1 MKRSDIVGLHRI
13 KNKVSR
19 NSFDLSHRH
28 MFTAQIGEI
37 LPIFSEWVNPGDTLK
52 LGYNG
57 LSRTAPLQTA
67 AFTRLKE
74 NVQYYF
80 VPFQSL
86 WKYFEQVVTNMT
98 EGQSGE
104 NISKF
109 AASAS
114 SADKLGTS
122 LPYIGYLDLIKVID
136 AQLSACLNA
145 IYTHFHSV
153 SSSILPADAL
163 NISYQGYMNVLST
176 SHLSRNDSFRYSSFC
191 KLLNYLG
198 YGNFPLMHYDIISN
212 WQSYVKSLSDFKT
225 ASVAGF
231 KSSSFSW
238 SISLSHT
245 HTPNLSILP
254 LLAYHKVINDH
265 YRYKQWQP
273 FEPWTCNIDY
283 ITPSSN
289 MNFASCF
296 TNWNFDSNT
305 CIFDLEYSN
314 LPLDY
319 FNGVLPRAQYGDE
332 SAAVV
337 NNPLLTGSTV
347 ISGSTGAP
355 RYGGSSTTAVYS
367 DGGSSATNVSLRTDS
382 TGRVAADGSSANPLT
397 LHDSHSHSI
406 LNIHGSVS
414 VPASESSLRISALRS
429 AIALQKYKEVQNS
442 NDSDFAAQVL
452 AHFGVKPKNDDRTS
466 LFIGGSDS
474 IIDINPQV
482 NQNLTG
488 DNQAEIK
495 AIATGDLSAGCKFT
509 ANTYGIVIGLYRCVP
524 QLDIAHCGIDRQL
537 LKTDASDFVI
547 PELDSIGMQT
557 QYKFELFAPPVGK
570 FADDF
575 LFENIGTDNSVDMSS
590 TYGYAPRYCEYKTS
604 FDRVDGAFN
613 SVLSSWVVGYN
624 SLYLHR
630 WLTPNNDFWSP
641 IDFNRLLV
649 CTPSI
654 CYPIFQE
661 QVSGCVA
668 NDKIFVGS
676 VNTCVAVR
684 NLSVHGLPY
693 TK

>member
-37 LPIFSEWVNPGDTLK
+37 LPIFNTWANPGDTFK

-57 LSRTAPLQTA
+57 FSRTAPLQTA

-80 VPFQSL
+80 VPFQAL
-86 WKYFEQVVTNMT
+86 WKYFEQVVNNMT

-109 AASAS
+109 ASSASA
-114 SADKLGTS
+114 ADKLGTS
-122 LPYIGYLDLIKVID
+122 LPYIGYNSLVEM
-136 AQLSACLNA
+136 
-145 IYTHFHSV
+145 
-153 SSSILPADAL
+153 
-163 NISYQGYMNVLST
+163 ISYQLQTCLSELYNHYHQITVLPQAQEVLTYDSYLGYLST
-176 SHLSRNDSFRYSSFC
+176 KNLVRNDTLRYSSFC

-198 YGNFPLMHYDIISN
+198 YGNFPMMHYDIISN
-212 WQSYVKSLSDFKT
+212 WIAYTNSLPDFKSGT
-225 ASVAGF
+225 VQGF
-231 KSSSFSW
+231 KNSKYYW
-238 SISLSHT
+238 SMDFDHT
-245 HTPNLSILP
+245 HAPNLSILP
-254 LLAYHKVINDH
+254 LLAYHKIVNDH
-265 YRYKQWQP
+265 YKYKQWQP

-283 ITPSSN
+283 IVPSSN
-289 MNFASCF
+289 MNFVSRLSSWAF
-296 TNWNFDSNT
+296 TGNT
-305 CIFDLEYSN
+305 CLFDLEYSN
-314 LPLDY
+314 LSLDY

-337 NNPLLTGSTV
+337 SPDSKNTGTDTGRWYS
-347 ISGSTGAP
+347 SGSFQDGANVYTKAVTGANSLAS
-355 RYGGSSTTAVYS
+355 GGSAIGHTHT
-367 DGGSSATNVSLRTDS
+367 
-382 TGRVAADGSSANPLT
+382 
-397 LHDSHSHSI
+397 
-406 LNIHGSVS
+406 
-414 VPASESSLRISALRS
+414 VPDSSLKISALRS
-429 AIALQKYKEVQNS
+429 AIALQKYKEIQNS
-442 NDSDFAAQVL
+442 NDSDFAEQVL
-452 AHFGVKPKNDDRTS
+452 AHFGVKPKSDPRTS
-466 LFIGGSDS
+466 RFIGGSDS
-474 IIDINPQV
+474 VININPQV

-495 AIATGDLSAGCKFT
+495 AIAVGDLSAGCKFT
-509 ANTYGIVIGLYRCVP
+509 ADTYGIIIGLYRCVP

-557 QYKFELFAPPVGK
+557 QYKFELFAPPVGSPR
-570 FADDF
+570 
-575 LFENIGTDNSVDMSS
+575 TDNYDIGFTVDMSK

-613 SVLSSWVVGYN
+613 GVLSSWVVGYN
-624 SLYLHR
+624 SKYLAY
-630 WLTPNNDFWSP
+630 WSNPDSETWSPNDFDK
-641 IDFNRLLV
+641 ILV

-661 QVSGCVA
+661 QISGCVS

>member
-19 NSFDLSHRH
+19 NAFDLSHRH

-37 LPIFSEWVNPGDTLK
+37 LPIFNAWVNPGDTLK

-86 WKYFEQVVTNMT
+86 WKYFEQVVNNMV
-98 EGQSGE
+98 EGQNGE

-109 AASAS
+109 AS
-114 SADKLGTS
+114 SPTDADKLGTS
-122 LPYIGYLDLIKVID
+122 LPYIGYLDLFHIVSQ
-136 AQLSACLNA
+136 QLTSCITR
-145 IYTHFHSV
+145 IYSYFSTMISPPSPQDPASIPYSEYLGYLESFHLV
-153 SSSILPADAL
+153 RNETLRYASI
-163 NISYQGYMNVLST
+163 
-176 SHLSRNDSFRYSSFC
+176 C

-198 YGNFPLMHYDIISN
+198 YGNFPLMSYDVISS
-212 WQSYVKSLSDFKT
+212 WIAYVSSLEDPRSAT
-225 ASVAGF
+225 VTGF
-231 KSSSFSW
+231 KSSIYSWETSFS
-238 SISLSHT
+238 HT
-245 HTPNLSILP
+245 NTPNMSILP
-254 LLAYHKVINDH
+254 LLAYHKIVNDH
-265 YRYKQWQP
+265 YRYMQWQP

-289 MNFASCF
+289 MNFSSRFSNWDF
-296 TNWNFDSNT
+296 TQDTSLFD
-305 CIFDLEYSN
+305 IEYSN
-314 LPLDY
+314 LSLDY
-319 FNGVLPRAQYGDE
+319 FTGVLPRAQYGDE
-332 SAAVV
+332 SSAV
-337 NNPLLTGSTV
+337 LDLGKA
-347 ISGSTGAP
+347 SGSASITGTTGYDAGNWTPASGLDHDAP
-355 RYGGSSTTAVYS
+355 VNYSSGHLLYANS
-367 DGGSSATNVSLRTDS
+367 DGKAYNL
-382 TGRVAADGSSANPLT
+382 N
-397 LHDSHSHSI
+397 HSHSI
-406 LNIHGSVS
+406 NGVAKIDTNLNGS
-414 VPASESSLRISALRS
+414 LKISALRS
-429 AIALQKYKEVQNS
+429 AIALQKYREVQNS
-442 NDSDFAAQVL
+442 NDSDFASQVL
-452 AHFGVKPKNDDRTS
+452 AHFGVKPHSDSRTS
-466 LFIGGSDS
+466 RFIGGSDS
-474 IIDINPQV
+474 VIDINPQI

-509 ANTYGIVIGLYRCVP
+509 ADTYGIVIGLYRCVP
-524 QLDIAHCGIDRQL
+524 QLDLAHCGIDRQL

-557 QYKFELFAPPVGK
+557 QYKFELFSPPAGHSKKDSV
-570 FADDF
+570 F
-575 LFENIGTDNSVDMSS
+575 GTSDSVDMSA
-590 TYGYAPRYCEYKTS
+590 TYGYAPRYCEYKVS

-624 SLYLHR
+624 SKYLHR
-630 WLTPNNDFWSP
+630 WLRPNSGFWSP
-641 IDFNRLLV
+641 TEFNRLLV
-649 CTPSI
+649 CTPAI
-654 CYPIFQE
+654 CYPLFQE
-661 QVSGCVA
+661 QISGCVA

>member
-19 NSFDLSHRH
+19 NAFDLTHRH
-28 MFTAQIGEI
+28 MFTAQIGEL
-37 LPIFSEWVNPGDTLK
+37 LPIFNTWVNPGDTLK

-80 VPFQSL
+80 VPFQAL
-86 WKYFEQVVTNMT
+86 WKYFEQVVNNMI

-104 NISKF
+104 NISRF

-114 SADKLGTS
+114 LEQQLGTR
-122 LPYIGYLDLIKVID
+122 LP
-136 AQLSACLNA
+136 
-145 IYTHFHSV
+145 F
-153 SSSILPADAL
+153 
-163 NISYQGYMNVLST
+163 ISYRQLIVMIDDQLTECVNRISAFYTSST
-176 SHLSRNDSFRYSSFC
+176 SKASITYTDYLRDLESFALVRNETLRYASIC

-198 YGNFPLMHYDIISN
+198 YGNFPLMSYDVISS
-212 WQSYVKSLSDFKT
+212 WMSYVSSLSSSVS
-225 ASVAGF
+225 ASVSGF
-231 KSSSFSW
+231 MSSVYSWEKSFS
-238 SISLSHT
+238 HT
-245 HTPNLSILP
+245 NTPNLSILP
-254 LLAYHKVINDH
+254 LLAYHKIVNDH
-265 YRYKQWQP
+265 YRYSQWQP

-283 ITPSSN
+283 ITPPSN
-289 MNFASCF
+289 MDYSSRF
-296 TNWNFDSNT
+296 TSWIFKSTTTTFDM
-305 CIFDLEYSN
+305 EYSN

-319 FNGVLPRAQYGDE
+319 FTGVLPRAQYGDE
-332 SAAVV
+332 SSAAIDGPK
-337 NNPLLTGSTV
+337 NTLTDF
-347 ISGSTGAP
+347 SGWSALKEGTSFPKGANVE
-355 RYGGSSTTAVYS
+355 TA
-367 DGGSSATNVSLRTDS
+367 TDS
-382 TGRVAADGSSANPLT
+382 DNL
-397 LHDSHSHSI
+397 
-406 LNIHGSVS
+406 SVS
-414 VPASESSLRISALRS
+414 GVSQLVHTHGLSPSSLKVSALRS

-442 NDSDFAAQVL
+442 NDSDFASQVL
-452 AHFGVKPKNDDRTS
+452 AHFGVKPRSDSRTS
-466 LFIGGSDS
+466 RFIGGSDS
-474 IIDINPQV
+474 VIDINPQI

-509 ANTYGIVIGLYRCVP
+509 ADTYGIVIGIYRCVP
-524 QLDIAHCGIDRQL
+524 QLDIAHSGIDRQL

-557 QYKFELFAPPVGK
+557 QYKFELYAPPACYSKSDSGL
-570 FADDF
+570 AS
-575 LFENIGTDNSVDMSS
+575 TYSVDMSS
-590 TYGYAPRYCEYKTS
+590 TYGYAPRYCEYKVS

-624 SLYLHR
+624 NRYLNR
-630 WLTPNNDFWSP
+630 WLQPSSGYWSP
-641 IDFNRLLV
+641 TAFNRLLV

-661 QVSGCVA
+661 QISGCVA

>member
-19 NSFDLSHRH
+19 NAFDLSHRH
-28 MFTAQIGEI
+28 MFTAQIGEL
-37 LPIFSEWVNPGDTLK
+37 LPIFNTWVNPGDTLK

-86 WKYFEQVVTNMT
+86 WKYFEQVVNNMT

-104 NISKF
+104 NISRF

-114 SADKLGTS
+114 LEEKLGTR
-122 LPYIGYLDLIKVID
+122 LPFIGYSTLNKIID
-136 AQLSACLNA
+136 TQLNSCLTQLHSYFKSSAA
-145 IYTHFHSV
+145 
-153 SSSILPADAL
+153 SSSSGVDLSYDDYLRNLESYAL
-163 NISYQGYMNVLST
+163 V
-176 SHLSRNDSFRYSSFC
+176 RNETLRYASIC

-198 YGNFPLMHYDIISN
+198 YGNFPLMSYDIISS
-212 WQSYVKSLSDFKT
+212 WISYTSSLDNPLS
-225 ASVAGF
+225 ASVPSF
-231 KSSSFSW
+231 KNSQYAWVSSPV
-238 SISLSHT
+238 HT
-245 HTPNLSILP
+245 NAPNMSILP
-254 LLAYHKVINDH
+254 LLAYHKIVNDH
-265 YRYKQWQP
+265 YRYTQWQP

-283 ITPSSN
+283 ITPPSN
-289 MNFASCF
+289 MDYGSRF
-296 TNWNFDSNT
+296 TSWSFTSATTTFD
-305 CIFDLEYSN
+305 IEYSN

-319 FNGVLPRAQYGDE
+319 FTGVLPRAQYGDE
-332 SAAVV
+332 SSAVIDGPKTTKTDFASWSSLSSDV
-337 NNPLLTGSTV
+337 SFP
-347 ISGSTGAP
+347 SGRSVE
-355 RYGGSSTTAVYS
+355 TA
-367 DGGSSATNVSLRTDS
+367 TDS
-382 TGRVAADGSSANPLT
+382 NNLSVSGVTQLV
-397 LHDSHSHSI
+397 HSHDLS
-406 LNIHGSVS
+406 S
-414 VPASESSLRISALRS
+414 SSLKVSALRS

-442 NDSDFAAQVL
+442 NDSDFASQVL
-452 AHFGVKPKNDDRTS
+452 AHFGVKPHSDSRTS
-466 LFIGGSDS
+466 RFIGGSDS
-474 IIDINPQV
+474 VIDINPQI

-488 DNQAEIK
+488 ENQAEIK

-509 ANTYGIVIGLYRCVP
+509 ANTYGIVIGIYRCVP
-524 QLDIAHCGIDRQL
+524 QLDLAHSGIDRQL

-557 QYKFELFAPPVGK
+557 QYKFELFAPPAGYSK
-570 FADDF
+570 NDSAYG
-575 LFENIGTDNSVDMSS
+575 NPYSVDMSA
-590 TYGYAPRYCEYKTS
+590 TYGYAPRYCEYKVS

-624 SLYLHR
+624 NKYLNR
-630 WLTPNNDFWSP
+630 WLQPSDKFWSP
-641 IDFNRLLV
+641 TDFNRLLV

-654 CYPIFQE
+654 CYPLFQE
-661 QVSGCVA
+661 QISGCVA

>member
-1 MKRSDIVGLHRI
+1 MIKYIFMKRSDIVGLHRI

-19 NSFDLSHRH
+19 NAFDLSHRH
-28 MFTAQIGEI
+28 MFTAQIGEL
-37 LPIFSEWVNPGDTLK
+37 LPIFNTWVNPGDTLK

-86 WKYFEQVVTNMT
+86 WKYFEQVVNNMT

-109 AASAS
+109 AS
-114 SADKLGTS
+114 SPKEADQLGTS
-122 LPYIGYLDLIKVID
+122 LPYIGYLDLQRIVEF
-136 AQLSACLNA
+136 QLNSCIEK
-145 IYTHFHSV
+145 IYEYFKLVDSV
-153 SSSILPADAL
+153 PSEDAL
-163 NISYQGYMNVLST
+163 QITYKQYLGRLEQNNLV
-176 SHLSRNDSFRYSSFC
+176 RNGTYRYASIC

-212 WQSYVKSLSDFKT
+212 WVSYVQSLENPST
-225 ASVAGF
+225 ASVNDF
-231 KSSSFSW
+231 KSSDYAWFVSY
-238 SISLSHT
+238 T
-245 HTPNLSILP
+245 HTNTPNMSILP
-254 LLAYHKVINDH
+254 LLAYHKIVNDH
-265 YRYKQWQP
+265 YRYTQWQP

-283 ITPSSN
+283 ITPSGN
-289 MNFASCF
+289 MNFGSRFENWAF
-296 TNWNFDSNT
+296 TSDTTLFD
-305 CIFDLEYSN
+305 IEYSN

-319 FNGVLPRAQYGDE
+319 FTGVLPRAQYGDE
-332 SAAVV
+332 SSAVIDST
-337 NNPLLTGSTV
+337 LTG
-347 ISGSTGAP
+347 GSIQFPTTDAAYNNGVVSSVVGDGRIGNGELKADVGGKLFDNTGMV
-355 RYGGSSTTAVYS
+355 G
-367 DGGSSATNVSLRTDS
+367 LRT
-382 TGRVAADGSSANPLT
+382 
-397 LHDSHSHSI
+397 SHSHYVNVD
-406 LNIHGSVS
+406 LGDS
-414 VPASESSLRISALRS
+414 VPVDSSLKVSALRS

-442 NDSDFAAQVL
+442 NDSDFASQVL
-452 AHFGVKPKNDDRTS
+452 AHFGVKPRSDSRTS
-466 LFIGGSDS
+466 RFIGGSDS
-474 IIDINPQV
+474 VIDINPQV

-509 ANTYGIVIGLYRCVP
+509 ADTYGIVIGIYRCVP
-524 QLDIAHCGIDRQL
+524 QLDIAHSGIDRQL

-557 QYKFELFAPPVGK
+557 QYKFELFAPPAGYSK
-570 FADDF
+570 NDSAF
-575 LFENIGTDNSVDMSS
+575 GTSYSVDMSA
-590 TYGYAPRYCEYKTS
+590 TYGYAPRYCEYKVS

-624 SLYLHR
+624 STYLHS
-630 WLTPNNDFWSP
+630 WLQPVHGFWSP
-641 IDFNRLLV
+641 TDFNRLLV

-661 QVSGCVA
+661 QISGCVA

>member
-19 NSFDLSHRH
+19 NAFDLSHRH
-28 MFTAQIGEI
+28 MFTAQIGEL
-37 LPIFSEWVNPGDTLK
+37 LPIFNTWVNPGDTLK

-80 VPFQSL
+80 VPLQSL
-86 WKYFEQVVTNMT
+86 WKYFEQIVNNMT

-104 NISKF
+104 NISRF
-109 AASAS
+109 AATAYVEE
-114 SADKLGTS
+114 KLGTRMPYVGYRS
-122 LPYIGYLDLIKVID
+122 LCDIITTQLNECVNR
-136 AQLSACLNA
+136 LSAF
-145 IYTHFHSV
+145 YTA
-153 SSSILPADAL
+153 SSKAVPITYTDYLRELESHALVRNETLRYASI
-163 NISYQGYMNVLST
+163 
-176 SHLSRNDSFRYSSFC
+176 C

-198 YGNFPLMHYDIISN
+198 YGNFPLMSYDVISS
-212 WQSYVKSLSDFKT
+212 WISYVSSLEEPLSAT
-225 ASVAGF
+225 GSGF
-231 KSSSFSW
+231 KSSEYSW
-238 SISLSHT
+238 VASSSNT
-245 HTPNLSILP
+245 NTPNLSIFP
-254 LLAYHKVINDH
+254 LLAYHKVVNDH
-265 YRYKQWQP
+265 YRYSQWQP
-273 FEPWTCNIDY
+273 FEPWTCNIDF
-283 ITPSSN
+283 IRPSVS
-289 MNFASCF
+289 MDYASRFSSWLF
-296 TNWNFDSNT
+296 TSNT
-305 CIFDLEYSN
+305 TVFDIEYSN

-319 FNGVLPRAQYGDE
+319 FIGVLPRAQYGDE
-332 SAAVV
+332 SSAVIDG
-337 NNPLLTGSTV
+337 PKQTQTDLTSWTSLAIGTDFPR
-347 ISGSTGAP
+347 GANVE
-355 RYGGSSTTAVYS
+355 TA
-367 DGGSSATNVSLRTDS
+367 TDS
-382 TGRVAADGSSANPLT
+382 KNL
-397 LHDSHSHSI
+397 
-406 LNIHGSVS
+406 SVS
-414 VPASESSLRISALRS
+414 GVSQLIHTHGLSPSSLKVSALRS

-442 NDSDFAAQVL
+442 NDSDFASQVL
-452 AHFGVKPKNDDRTS
+452 AHFGIKPRSDSRTS
-466 LFIGGSDS
+466 KFIGGSDS
-474 IIDINPQV
+474 VIDINPQI

-509 ANTYGIVIGLYRCVP
+509 ADTYGIVIGIYRCVP
-524 QLDIAHCGIDRQL
+524 QLDIAHSGIDRQL

-557 QYKFELFAPPVGK
+557 QYKFELFAPPAGHSK
-570 FADDF
+570 NDSGFSSTYA
-575 LFENIGTDNSVDMSS
+575 VDMSA
-590 TYGYAPRYCEYKTS
+590 TYGYAPRYCEYKLS

-624 SLYLHR
+624 NRYLNR
-630 WLTPNNDFWSP
+630 WLQPSSGFWSP
-641 IDFNRLLV
+641 TDFNRLLV

-654 CYPIFQE
+654 CYPIFQD

>member
-19 NSFDLSHRH
+19 NAFDLSHRH
-28 MFTAQIGEI
+28 MFTAQIGEL
-37 LPIFSEWVNPGDTLK
+37 LPIFNTWVNPGDTLK

-86 WKYFEQVVTNMT
+86 WKYFEQVVNNMPK
-98 EGQSGE
+98 GQSDE
-104 NISKF
+104 NISRF
-109 AASAS
+109 AS
-114 SADKLGTS
+114 SASLAEPLGTR
-122 LPYIGYLDLIKVID
+122 LPFIGYNSLCSMVTDQLDECLR
-136 AQLSACLNA
+136 QLYAFFKSSRSSVEVS
-145 IYTHFHSV
+145 YTDYLRYLESFALV
-153 SSSILPADAL
+153 RNETLRYASI
-163 NISYQGYMNVLST
+163 
-176 SHLSRNDSFRYSSFC
+176 C

-198 YGNFPLMHYDIISN
+198 YGNFPLMSYDVISS
-212 WQSYVKSLSDFKT
+212 WISYVSSLTDPIT
-225 ASVAGF
+225 ASIAGF
-231 KSSSFSW
+231 KGSAYAWDSSF
-238 SISLSHT
+238 SHT

-254 LLAYHKVINDH
+254 LLAYHKVVNDH
-265 YRYKQWQP
+265 YRYSQWQP

-283 ITPSSN
+283 ITPPGN
-289 MNFASCF
+289 MDFASRF
-296 TNWNFDSNT
+296 NSWLFPSATT
-305 CIFDLEYSN
+305 TFDLEYSN

-319 FNGVLPRAQYGDE
+319 FTGVLPRAQYGDE
-332 SAAVV
+332 SSVAIDG
-337 NNPLLTGSTV
+337 PKTTQDDFSLWSTV
-347 ISGSTGAP
+347 SEGVSFPGGANVE
-355 RYGGSSTTAVYS
+355 TA
-367 DGGSSATNVSLRTDS
+367 TDS
-382 TGRVAADGSSANPLT
+382 HNL
-397 LHDSHSHSI
+397 
-406 LNIHGSVS
+406 SVS
-414 VPASESSLRISALRS
+414 GVSQLTHTHGLYPSSLKVSALRS

-442 NDSDFAAQVL
+442 NDSDFASQVL
-452 AHFGVKPKNDDRTS
+452 AHFGVKPRSDSRTS
-466 LFIGGSDS
+466 RFIGGSDS
-474 IIDINPQV
+474 VIDINPQI
-482 NQNLTG
+482 NQNLAG

-495 AIATGDLSAGCKFT
+495 AIATGNLSAGCKFT
-509 ANTYGIVIGLYRCVP
+509 ADTYGIVIGIYRCVP
-524 QLDIAHCGIDRQL
+524 QLDIAHSGIDRQL

-557 QYKFELFAPPVGK
+557 QYKFELFAPPAGRFK
-570 FADDF
+570 NGSGLDSSY
-575 LFENIGTDNSVDMSS
+575 SVDMSA
-590 TYGYAPRYCEYKTS
+590 TYGYAPRYCEYKVS

-624 SLYLHR
+624 NRFLSK
-630 WLTPNNDFWSP
+630 WLQPSSGFWSP
-641 IDFNRLLV
+641 TDFNRLLV

>member
-37 LPIFSEWVNPGDTLK
+37 LPIFNTWVNPGDTLK
-52 LGYNG
+52 LGYNAF
-57 LSRTAPLQTA
+57 SRTAPLQTA

-80 VPFQSL
+80 VPFQAL
-86 WKYFEQVVTNMT
+86 WKYFEQVVNNMT

-104 NISKF
+104 NIAKF

-122 LPYIGYLDLIKVID
+122 LPYIGY
-136 AQLSACLNA
+136 NA
-145 IYTHFHSV
+145 LV
-153 SSSILPADAL
+153 
-163 NISYQGYMNVLST
+163 NMISYQLETCLSELYNYYHSTIVLPQAQEFLT
-176 SHLSRNDSFRYSSFC
+176 YGTYLSALSLKALVRNETLRYSSFC

-198 YGNFPLMHYDIISN
+198 YGNFPLMHYDIVSSWIAYTN
-212 WQSYVKSLSDFKT
+212 SLPDFKSAT
-225 ASVAGF
+225 VQGF
-231 KSSSFSW
+231 KNSEYYWRMDFD
-238 SISLSHT
+238 HT
-245 HTPNLSILP
+245 HAPNLSILP
-254 LLAYHKVINDH
+254 LLAYHKIINDH

-289 MNFASCF
+289 MDFASRIGSWHF
-296 TNWNFDSNT
+296 NENT
-305 CIFDLEYSN
+305 CLFDLEYSN
-314 LPLDY
+314 LSLDY

-332 SAAVV
+332 SSAVVSFDDPTSTDEDRWSSARASVSFPTGMAVGTAAVNKNLSV
-337 NNPLLTGSTV
+337 
-347 ISGSTGAP
+347 SG
-355 RYGGSSTTAVYS
+355 
-367 DGGSSATNVSLRTDS
+367 VSEINHTHTLP
-382 TGRVAADGSSANPLT
+382 DGSLK
-397 LHDSHSHSI
+397 
-406 LNIHGSVS
+406 
-414 VPASESSLRISALRS
+414 ISALRS
-429 AIALQKYKEVQNS
+429 AIALQKYKEIQNS
-442 NDSDFAAQVL
+442 NDSDFIEQVL
-452 AHFGVKPKNDDRTS
+452 AHFGVKPKSDARMS
-466 LFIGGSDS
+466 RFIGGSDS
-474 IIDINPQV
+474 VININPQI

-495 AIATGDLSAGCKFT
+495 AIAVGDLNAGCKFT
-509 ANTYGIVIGLYRCVP
+509 ADTFGIVIGLYRCVP

-557 QYKFELFAPPVGK
+557 QYRFELFAPPVGHPRS
-570 FADDF
+570 
-575 LFENIGTDNSVDMSS
+575 ETWNDNLSIDMSK

-613 SVLSSWVVGYN
+613 GVLSSWVVGYN
-624 SLYLHR
+624 SKYLAY
-630 WLTPNNDFWSP
+630 WSNPSSDIWSP
-641 IDFNRLLV
+641 IDFNKLLV
-649 CTPSI
+649 CSPSI

-661 QVSGCVA
+661 QISGCVS

>member
-19 NSFDLSHRH
+19 NAFDLSHRH
-28 MFTAQIGEI
+28 MFTAQIGEL
-37 LPIFSEWVNPGDTLK
+37 LPIFNTWVNPGDTLK

-86 WKYFEQVVTNMT
+86 WKYFEQVVNNMT

-104 NISKF
+104 NISRF
-109 AASAS
+109 AASATLEEKLGTRLPYISYLDLCRMVQSQLDTCVDRLSAYFKHRIASSS
-114 SADKLGTS
+114 SADL
-122 LPYIGYLDLIKVID
+122 
-136 AQLSACLNA
+136 
-145 IYTHFHSV
+145 
-153 SSSILPADAL
+153 SSITYDDYLRSLEEASL
-163 NISYQGYMNVLST
+163 V
-176 SHLSRNDSFRYSSFC
+176 RNDTLRYASIC

-198 YGNFPLMHYDIISN
+198 YGNFPMMSYDVISS
-212 WQSYVKSLSDFKT
+212 WMSYTASLSNPISASVSDFK
-225 ASVAGF
+225 
-231 KSSSFSW
+231 SSEFAYVMD
-238 SISLSHT
+238 LSHT
-245 HTPNLSILP
+245 HSPNLSILP
-254 LLAYHKVINDH
+254 LLAYHKIVNDH
-265 YRYKQWQP
+265 YRYSQWQP

-283 ITPSSN
+283 ITPAGNMDYASRFSSW
-289 MNFASCF
+289 SF
-296 TNWNFDSNT
+296 TSATNTFD
-305 CIFDLEYSN
+305 IEYSN

-319 FNGVLPRAQYGDE
+319 FIGVLPRAQYGDE
-332 SAAVV
+332 SSVRV
-337 NNPLLTGSTV
+337 DNPKTTQDDLTSW
-347 ISGSTGAP
+347 
-355 RYGGSSTTAVYS
+355 SSLTTSVPFPKGLSVETA
-367 DGGSSATNVSLRTDS
+367 TDS
-382 TGRVAADGSSANPLT
+382 NNL
-397 LHDSHSHSI
+397 
-406 LNIHGSVS
+406 SVS
-414 VPASESSLRISALRS
+414 GVTQLVHTHGLSPSSLKISALRS

-442 NDSDFAAQVL
+442 NDSDFASQVL
-452 AHFGVKPKNDDRTS
+452 AHFGVKPRSDSRTS
-466 LFIGGSDS
+466 RFIGGSDS
-474 IIDINPQV
+474 VIDINPQV

-509 ANTYGIVIGLYRCVP
+509 ADTYGIVIGIYRCVP
-524 QLDIAHCGIDRQL
+524 QLDIAHSGIDRQL

-557 QYKFELFAPPVGK
+557 QYKFELFAPPAGHSK
-570 FADDF
+570 NDSDFAD
-575 LFENIGTDNSVDMSS
+575 SYPVDMSA
-590 TYGYAPRYCEYKTS
+590 TYGYAPRYCEYKVS

-624 SLYLHR
+624 NKFLSR
-630 WLTPNNDFWSP
+630 WLQPSSHFWSP
-641 IDFNRLLV
+641 TDFNRLLV

-654 CYPIFQE
+654 CYPLFQE
-661 QVSGCVA
+661 QISGCIA